1 VSPSDPT
8 YSRRVVEADIIE
20 EDEAGDADGDLAGR
34 KGKGPPA
41 HKGWGIIHVKA
52 KLHAKQVFFRLCQLD
67 RKFQDRG
74 GDKPDPEYPELT
86 LLVVRKFTAPPRDE
100 STPGGMEYAY
110 LEGATGKAASVGARI
125 DGVRGGEYLVVYK
138 AAVTPE
144 DTCRKLNLV
153 VAGREDLVSGAAIKR
168 IKPSSFKPAFFSR
181 LLERHA
187 RRVKLAAHYDQP
199 NL

>member
-1 VSPSDPT
+1 MSPSDPT
-8 YSRRVVEADIIE
+8 YSRRVVEADIRE
-20 EDEAGDADGDLAGR
+20 EDEAGDEDAGP
-34 KGKGPPA
+34 KGKRPA
-41 HKGWGIIHVKA
+41 AHEGWGVMHVKA

-67 RKFQDRG
+67 RKFQDRRG
-74 GDKPDPEYPELT
+74 QSVDPEYPELT
-86 LLVVRKFTAPPRDE
+86 LLVVRKFTAPPKDE
-100 STPGGMEYAY
+100 TTPGGMEYAY
-110 LEGATGKAASVGARI
+110 LEGASAKAASVGARV

-138 AAVTPE
+138 AAFGPE

-153 VAGREDLVSGAAIKR
+153 VAGRDDLVSGAVIKR

-187 RRVKLAAHYDQP
+187 HRVKLAAHYDQP